1 MDHGGGTP
9 APTPFPVVPN
19 EARSQLTINEWRDPQ
34 FAQQWVGQDVL
45 QDLLDLPRA
54 IAAAIVAADQPDS
67 RLVIDIAS
75 GPGAFLERFLS
86 ALPVARGVW
95 SDVSSS
101 MASLAREQL
110 APYAPRVDFQ
120 IVDMADLSGLP
131 FDADVIIS
139 SRASH
144 HLSVNGLREFYA
156 GIHDHLV
163 PGGWVVNLDHTYSD
177 SAKWEE
183 RVRAARTALIPPAR
197 DRRGHH
203 HTSAPPTAADHLAAL
218 RAAGFTDLDMPW
230 RAFPTCLF
238 MARRNDAGS

>member
-1 MDHGGGTP
+1 M
-9 APTPFPVVPN
+9 
-19 EARSQLTINEWRDPQ
+19 TINEWRDPQ

-54 IAAAIVAADQPDS
+54 MATAIVAADQPGS
-67 RLVIDIAS
+67 RLVIDIGS
-75 GPGAFLERFLS
+75 GPGTFLERFLS
-86 ALPVARGVW
+86 ALPAARGLW
-95 SDVSSS
+95 SDVSST

-131 FDADVIIS
+131 FGADVIIS

-144 HLSVNGLREFYA
+144 HLTVEGLREFYA
-156 GIHDHLV
+156 GIRERLL
-163 PGGWVVNLDHTYSD
+163 PGGWVVNLDHTYSV

-183 RVRAARTALIPPAR
+183 RVREARTALIPPAPGR
-197 DRRGHH
+197 PGHH
-203 HTSAPPTAADHLAAL
+203 HTSTPPTAADHLAAL

-238 MARRNDAGS
+238 TARRNDTGS